1 MDLSHETIES
11 WADQVAEAEVRR
23 VEAILDQGV
32 LYGEDY
38 RVALDQIRRRFRRL
52 TTTQRDRVVA
62 LIGEA
67 E

>member
-1 MDLSHETIES
+1 MDLPHDVIES

-38 RVALDQIRRRFRRL
+38 RAALDQIRRRFRRL

-62 LIGEA
+62 LIGEP